1 MPGAVNHRRWSW
13 SSSRHRPF
21 LSRSLSLK
29 SGRNIRCR
37 SAAAG
42 RSNKF
47 VPAVHEV
54 TRRGKEEFSH
64 PPAPRRG
71 SDRAQHASPSPPP
84 GEGRRGRARAPAS
97 GVSALAKTR
106 RASMAAARGKGPA
119 PGLDPRRSTAALRPS
134 HARGEQ
140 LYHEIW
146 DLQDSDCRLRQLGQP
161 HRPSIPCCIFTCYG
175 LDGWGGRIRRGI
187 CVRWP
192 SAIVPCGKVRSCT
205 ICCHSLRRTIAVDPN
220 WAQFLMRRFESCRPS
235 QAVRSLPANV
245 GKHRSNG
252 VARLLRWR
260 YQSSAWPRRHWRD
273 PTGDV
278 WSLPGNV

>member
-1 MPGAVNHRRWSW
+1 MRSLPTSMRSGSEIEASLEGPLGLTITKVVLVRFARATQLDHAAASAR
-13 SSSRHRPF
+13 SSSWQ
-21 LSRSLSLK
+21 SL
-29 SGRNIRCR
+29 
-37 SAAAG
+37 
-42 RSNKF
+42 
-47 VPAVHEV
+47 
-54 TRRGKEEFSH
+54 FSH
-64 PPAPRRG
+64 
-71 SDRAQHASPSPPP
+71 
-84 GEGRRGRARAPAS
+84 S
-97 GVSALAKTR
+97 GFRCQTR